1 MKVHFSSDTLI
12 VSFAEYLAAILNFG
26 SRGRLQRGINYDS
39 VGELEMEK
47 MKGRGG
53 DGKEKYLSSQH
64 PILIHYPSTMTA

>member
-1 MKVHFSSDTLI
+1 MKVHFNSDTLS

-26 SRGRLQRGINYDS
+26 SRGRLQRGINCDS

-53 DGKEKYLSSQH
+53 GTEKKNTSLLNIPFLSTIH
-64 PILIHYPSTMTA
+64 PP